1 MDIIYL
7 LLGLD
12 VCFPLKINRINLLTQ
27 IICKTISTDP
37 LSLYNK
43 MVRPVKKYNDT
54 LNVYM
59 AVTLMQILELNER
72 RQFLAASVMYTFV
85 SHESRITYWV
95 DDH

>member
-1 MDIIYL
+1 
-7 LLGLD
+7 
-12 VCFPLKINRINLLTQ
+12 
-27 IICKTISTDP
+27 
-37 LSLYNK
+37 